1 RKEKTGIDPRSSC
14 LLKDNIRDYDT
25 QGKSLDTDLFVR
37 VLSLSVQE
45 GHNVRVT
52 SVKVHSTSALSR
64 SQLVSVG
71 ESILQLLHNRDNSGS
86 DTIGIL
92 DTSTFFTKV
101 GKKKC
106 NTPSSLRQLKRVS
119 DASTDRFHVI
129 LDTKKEAGN

>member
-1 RKEKTGIDPRSSC
+1 RDFYCQCYR
-14 LLKDNIRDYDT
+14 LDN
-25 QGKSLDTDLFVR
+25 DLFVR
-37 VLSLSVQE
+37 LLTFSVQE
-45 GHNVRVT
+45 CHNVRVT
-52 SVKVHSTSALSR
+52 SVKIRSTSALSR